1 MKLYISIVLFLI
13 MGHGLSSSLGFQ
25 EIAQVIVITDS
36 LISCVVMT
44 QRFAQGQ
51 TKAEKTFIK

>member
-25 EIAQVIVITDS
+25 EIAQVIVITD
-36 LISCVVMT
+36 T
-44 QRFAQGQ
+44 A
-51 TKAEKTFIK
+51 